1 MKVNYHKT
9 SKPGCEGSCC
19 TRVEHVSVRAGVDT
33 ILEDV
38 NLHTHC
44 GETTAIVGPNGA
56 GKSTLM
62 KAILGELPHTGR
74 IHFVSASGAHSARP
88 IIGYVPQMPKFDRN
102 YPATVCDLFAACTS
116 RFPVW
121 FPHGKHFRE
130 SVAEALREVDM
141 EDCLDRR
148 VGILSGGELQRILLA
163 LALKPTPQ
171 ILLLDEP
178 SSGIDIRGLHLYY
191 ETVEKVKQI
200 TDLSVLLIS
209 HDPALVRQYADRAVL
224 LYHRVLKTG
233 TPDEVLDSPEYR
245 DLLG

>member
-1 MKVNYHKT
+1 MKANLHKNA
-9 SKPGCEGSCC
+9 PAGCEGACC
-19 TRVEHVSVRAGVDT
+19 TKVEHVSVRAGVDT

-62 KAILGELPHTGR
+62 RAILGEIPHTGD
-74 IHFVSASGAHSARP
+74 IHFVSAAGTHSMHP
-88 IIGYVPQMPKFDRN
+88 VIGYVPQMPKFDRS

-116 RFPVW
+116 RRPVW
-121 FPHGKHFRE
+121 LPHGRRFRE
-130 SVAEALREVDM
+130 EVREALRTVDM
-141 EDCLDRR
+141 EDALDRR

-178 SSGIDIRGLHLYY
+178 SSGIDIRGLHMYY
-191 ETVEKVKQI
+191 ETVERVKQT
-200 TDLSVLLIS
+200 TDLSVVLIS
-209 HDPALVRQYADRAVL
+209 HDPELVRRYADRAVL

-233 TPDEVLDSPEYR
+233 SPDEVLESAEYK